1 MNEGMELTEIRLGR
15 LVQVF
20 VLYRT
25 VEHVSLASTVN
36 CCSNLDVD
44 LYCGLTRD
52 DRGGTS

>member
-20 VLYRT
+20 LYRT